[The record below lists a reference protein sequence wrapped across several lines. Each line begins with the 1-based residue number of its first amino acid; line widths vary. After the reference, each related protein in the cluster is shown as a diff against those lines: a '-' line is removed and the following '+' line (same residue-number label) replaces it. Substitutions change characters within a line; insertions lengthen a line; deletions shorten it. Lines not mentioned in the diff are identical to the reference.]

1 MQTKGIYFG
10 GRKRRI
16 MLQEKNGPCA
26 LIAIYNHLVLKG
38 EVYSL
43 DTKSI
48 SITYATELIAKKVE
62 SGYEKGKYSLEEIVA
77 KLVGIGEGMCLDI
90 GFDSVF
96 SFEQSIE
103 REIFRLLNIQLC
115 HCWLPDPNDS
125 ALTQQAL
132 QGSSSTEALN
142 ELFEEEK
149 EFEKELEE
157 KELEKESEKE
167 LEKESEKELEK
178 GSKKESKIELKKES
192 GKELKESKDESE
204 KEPKNESEKE
214 LKESKN
220 GSRKELNESN
230 EKASLI
236 KSFMFEDFP
245 TQATPF
251 GITQLT
257 ESIDNNEL
265 IILYRNNHFMNLFKH
280 NNTLFL
286 LCTDVGFKEE
296 KKIVWQSFTSIDG
309 NDFYFDSRFRPFS
322 NPTKEFPISCFNR
335 LTFPCSLS

>member
-149 EFEKELEE
+149 ELEKESENELN
-157 KELEKESEKE
+157 KELEKESENELNKE
-167 LEKESEKELEK
+167 LEKESE
-178 GSKKESKIELKKES
+178 
-192 GKELKESKDESE
+192 KELKESKDESE

-335 LTFPCSLS
+335 LSFPCSLS

>member
-62 SGYEKGKYSLEEIVA
+62 SGYEKGKYSLEEIIA
-77 KLVGIGEGMCLDI
+77 KLVGIGEGMCLYI

-335 LTFPCSLS
+335 LSFPCSLS

>member
-157 KELEKESEKE
+157 KE
-167 LEKESEKELEK
+167 
-178 GSKKESKIELKKES
+178 SKKESKIELKKES

-335 LTFPCSLS
+335 LSFPCSLS

>member
-335 LTFPCSLS
+335 LSFPCSLS